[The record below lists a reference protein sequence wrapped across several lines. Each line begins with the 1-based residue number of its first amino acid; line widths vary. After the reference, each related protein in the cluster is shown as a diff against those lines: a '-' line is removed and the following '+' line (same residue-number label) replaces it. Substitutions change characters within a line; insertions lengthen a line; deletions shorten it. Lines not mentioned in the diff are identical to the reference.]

1 VIESLKAAAASLAA
15 DMNRMTS
22 ISQNLVNGATAGY
35 KRELTATAPFER
47 QMADAADAVDGND
60 TPLPGVTDHR
70 LGTLRPTGSPLDLA
84 IDGEGFFELRSE
96 GRTLYTR
103 RGDFRLDASG
113 RLVSQAGEAVQGL
126 GGAIQMP
133 SANARIDRDGRVF
146 DGEKQLAQIKVV
158 RFADPRQL
166 ARLGGSLFDA
176 AGAAASASDGAGH
189 LRQGHLEASN
199 VNNAAE
205 MVKLIETVRH
215 FEATQKIIQGI
226 DEMTER
232 ALRKLGEF

>member
-1 VIESLKAAAASLAA
+1 MIESLKAAAASLAG

-22 ISQNLVNGATAGY
+22 ISQNLVNGTTAGY
-35 KRELTATAPFER
+35 KRELPMSALFER
-47 QMADAADAVDGND
+47 EMAGMADGSAAAS
-60 TPLPGVTDHR
+60 PSVTDHR
-70 LGTLRPTGSPLDLA
+70 LGTLRPTGNPLDLA
-84 IDGEGFFELRSE
+84 IDGEGFFELRSQ
-96 GRTLYTR
+96 GRALYTR
-103 RGDFRLDASG
+103 RGDFRLDAGG

-133 SANARIDRDGRVF
+133 GANARIDRDGRVF
-146 DGEKQLAQIKVV
+146 DGDKQVGQVKVV
-158 RFADPRQL
+158 RFAEPQ
-166 ARLGGSLFDA
+166 RLTRISGSLFDA
-176 AGAAASASDGAGH
+176 GEAAASANDGAGH

-205 MVKLIETVRH
+205 MVKLVETVRH

>member
-1 VIESLKAAAASLAA
+1 VIESLKAAAASLAG

-22 ISQNLVNGATAGY
+22 IGQNLVNGTTAGY
-35 KRELTATAPFER
+35 KRELPIATLFEHE
-47 QMADAADAVDGND
+47 MADAAEGSAAATLV
-60 TPLPGVTDHR
+60 VTDHR
-70 LGTLRPTGSPLDLA
+70 LGALRPTGNPLDLA

-96 GRTLYTR
+96 GRALYTR
-103 RGDFRLDASG
+103 RGDFRLDAGG
-113 RLVSQAGEAVQGL
+113 RLVTQAGEAVQGM

-133 SANARIDRDGRVF
+133 GANARIDRDGRVF
-146 DGEKQLAQIKVV
+146 DGDKQVGQIKIV
-158 RFADPRQL
+158 RFADPQ
-166 ARLGGSLFDA
+166 RLIRVSGSLFDA
-176 AGAAASASDGAGH
+176 GEAAASSKDGTGH

-205 MVKLIETVRH
+205 MVKLVETVRH

>member
-1 VIESLKAAAASLAA
+1 VIESLKAAAASLAG

-22 ISQNLVNGATAGY
+22 ISQNLVNGTTAGY
-35 KRELTATAPFER
+35 KRELPMTALFER
-47 QMADAADAVDGND
+47 QMADVADADGNAAASPS
-60 TPLPGVTDHR
+60 TTDHR
-70 LGTLRPTGSPLDLA
+70 LGTLRPTGNPLDLA

-103 RGDFRLDASG
+103 RGDFRLDAGG
-113 RLVSQAGEAVQGL
+113 RLVTQAGEAVQGL
-126 GGAIQMP
+126 GGTIQMP
-133 SANARIDRDGRVF
+133 GPNARIDRDGRVF
-146 DGEKQLAQIKVV
+146 DGDKQVGQIKVV
-158 RFADPRQL
+158 RFDKPQQL
-166 ARLGGSLFDA
+166 TRVSGSLFDA
-176 AGAAASASDGAGH
+176 GQAASANDGAGH

-205 MVKLIETVRH
+205 MVKLVETVRH

>member
-1 VIESLKAAAASLAA
+1 VIESLKAAAASLAG

-22 ISQNLVNGATAGY
+22 ISQNLVNGTTAGY
-35 KRELTATAPFER
+35 KRELPMTALFER
-47 QMADAADAVDGND
+47 QMADVADADGNAAAV
-60 TPLPGVTDHR
+60 PSVTDHR
-70 LGTLRPTGSPLDLA
+70 LGTLRPTGNPLDLA

-103 RGDFRLDASG
+103 RGDFQLDAGG
-113 RLVSQAGEAVQGL
+113 RLVTQAGEAVQGL
-126 GGAIQMP
+126 GGTIQMP
-133 SANARIDRDGRVF
+133 GPNARIDRDGRVF
-146 DGEKQLAQIKVV
+146 DGDKQVGQIKVV
-158 RFADPRQL
+158 RFDKPQQL
-166 ARLGGSLFDA
+166 TRVSGSLFDA
-176 AGAAASASDGAGH
+176 GQAASANDGAGH

-205 MVKLIETVRH
+205 MVKLVETVRH

>member
-1 VIESLKAAAASLAA
+1 VIESLKAAAASLAG

-22 ISQNLVNGATAGY
+22 ISQNLVNGTTAGY
-35 KRELTATAPFER
+35 KRELPMTALFER
-47 QMADAADAVDGND
+47 QMADVADAEGNAAAA
-60 TPLPGVTDHR
+60 PSITDHR
-70 LGTLRPTGSPLDLA
+70 LGTLRPTGNPLDLA

-96 GRTLYTR
+96 GRALYTR
-103 RGDFRLDASG
+103 RGDFRLDAGG
-113 RLVSQAGEAVQGL
+113 RLVTQAGEAVQGL

-133 SANARIDRDGRVF
+133 GPNARIDRDGRVF
-146 DGEKQLAQIKVV
+146 DGDKQVGQIKVV
-158 RFADPRQL
+158 RFDKPQQL
-166 ARLGGSLFDA
+166 TRVSGSLFDA
-176 AGAAASASDGAGH
+176 GQAASANDGAGH

-205 MVKLIETVRH
+205 MVKLVETVRH